1 VSVETDVLV
10 ESHPSMNQNTEKFI
24 NFVHAFGAARVL
36 LRKAQKDGAL
46 LEGLAIY
53 ASLTDAFLR
62 LALVL
67 KKQTN
72 DGVSTIDQSLISQEI
87 DGTYYT
93 ERKIQRMAL
102 AESVITEGL
111 YEELGRLYDKRN
123 DAIHKFF
130 LTALRYSDL
139 PPVLKRY
146 ELVFQTLHKIVYDL
160 EAEQI
165 RRGSGMTHA
174 SSESADNGAILLRV
188 MQKISEAD

>member
-1 VSVETDVLV
+1 MTRD
-10 ESHPSMNQNTEKFI
+10 TEKFI

-36 LRKAQKDGAL
+36 LRKAHKDGAL
-46 LEGLAIY
+46 LEGLALY

-67 KKQTN
+67 KKQI
-72 DGVSTIDQSLISQEI
+72 DEGVSTIDQSLISQES

-93 ERKIQRMAL
+93 ERKIQKMAL
-102 AESVITEGL
+102 VESVITEGL
-111 YEELGRLYDKRN
+111 YNELGRLYDKRN

-130 LTALRYSDL
+130 LTPLRYSDL

-160 EAEQI
+160 EAEQV
-165 RRGSGMTHA
+165 RRGCGMTHA
-174 SSESADNGAILLRV
+174 NSKSEDNSAILLRV
-188 MQKISEAD
+188 MSKISETE